1 MILRFSVELC
11 GEEVDVVAN
20 TSLFTTPRTDLHGV
34 LGGASLTSHV
44 NVHVGNSPHVGGVGM
59 DLVNGC

>member
-1 MILRFSVELC
+1 MVLRFSVEFC

-20 TSLFTTPRTDLHGV
+20 TSLPTTLRTCLHGV
-34 LGGASLTSHV
+34 LGGASLASHV
-44 NVHVGNSPHVGGVGM
+44 NVHVGNPLHVGGVGV